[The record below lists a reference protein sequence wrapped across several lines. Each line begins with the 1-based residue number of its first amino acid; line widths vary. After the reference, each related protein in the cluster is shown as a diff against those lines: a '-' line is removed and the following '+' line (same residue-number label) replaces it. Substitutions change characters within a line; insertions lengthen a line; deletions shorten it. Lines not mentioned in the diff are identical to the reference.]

1 MEIYVN
7 PSIFMLLSLEQQTE
21 VLYAEVEVFLL
32 APALMW
38 CMWAVVRSQDTDDLT
53 FGFWVSACN
62 LTKSFYFLALIM
74 TTSLD
79 SYPFAHT

>member
-1 MEIYVN
+1 
-7 PSIFMLLSLEQQTE
+7 MLF
-21 VLYAEVEVFLL
+21 AEVEVFLL

-62 LTKSFYFLALIM
+62 FLALIM
-74 TTSLD
+74 TIDYVTS
-79 SYPFAHT
+79 SYPFAHA